1 MLMLSQ
7 ETSRCFADYDKEMTQ
22 KALYARR
29 TKNFSCTLSVI
40 REFTQTRRR
49 RQRERHL
56 KCNFAFL

>member
-29 TKNFSCTLSVI
+29 TKNFSCTLSVNNI
-40 REFTQTRRR
+40 ISRTVSAVVAVAI
-49 RQRERHL
+49 HL
-56 KCNFAFL
+56 LD